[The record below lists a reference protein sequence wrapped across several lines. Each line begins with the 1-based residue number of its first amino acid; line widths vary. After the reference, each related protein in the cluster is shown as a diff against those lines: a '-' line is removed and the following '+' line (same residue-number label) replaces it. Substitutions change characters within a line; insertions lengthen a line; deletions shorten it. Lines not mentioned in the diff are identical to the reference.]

1 MIGVFLVA
9 FVLCMPDLKYD
20 MDMTRKGHGYAAVN
34 NAFSSQIMVMSLGFG
49 LPVMIYGFLSG
60 EGLIIPSYK
69 LVIQSTIILC
79 VGVILFILMLLVPA
93 LISKDKNCKMDD
105 FRGKVLGCLALILLG
120 AFVYLS
126 LAKRM

>member
-79 VGVILFILMLLVPA
+79 VGVILFILMLLV
-93 LISKDKNCKMDD
+93 
-105 FRGKVLGCLALILLG
+105 LALILLG
-120 AFVYLS
+120 SFVYLS
-126 LAKRM
+126 LTKRM